1 MLSKELLDDLSKNK
15 QHHVIEIVKEM
26 QCEDIETISKQIR
39 CIDWNI
45 INTIHETI
53 ATKGVNSIG
62 STLNDQFISSKRVT
76 S

>member
-39 CIDWNI
+39 CIDINAKIRMYKMTNI
-45 INTIHETI
+45 FMYNT
-53 ATKGVNSIG
+53 
-62 STLNDQFISSKRVT
+62 R
-76 S
+76 